1 MVLWTI
7 LGILATLSALVIA
20 ASVATVT
27 YYRVVAD
34 PPESEAVQTA
44 KLEAYEE
51 IMAAVVKLNR
61 TAVDVGEKRFH
72 QEADKLLMD
81 EESVLEDPHT
91 EVTQTYQR
99 YYYLL
104 DRDVYEAATD
114 YVDYLVEYH
123 EEGATVAELLT
134 RGGEVGAAMRAEL
147 GHAPLGDRPPGEE
160 GEGP

>member
-7 LGILATLSALVIA
+7 LGILATASVMIIA
-20 ASVATVT
+20 ASLAAFI
-27 YYRVVAD
+27 YHRVLAD
-34 PPESEAVQTA
+34 QPDSQAVQAA

-104 DRDVYEAATD
+104 DREVYEAATD

-147 GHAPLGDRPPGEE
+147 GHAPLGDRHPGEE
-160 GEGP
+160 GDGP